1 MGRSYS
7 INDGSW
13 FGSSYD
19 CSEIDE
25 CRGDWDDCVGRRFT
39 RAANASINDFNSA
52 HARMWEKMEPL
63 LDLNED
69 QIQYT
74 SQDYEIERL
83 WIDE

>member
-19 CSEIDE
+19 CSDISQCDSNW
-25 CRGDWDDCVGRRFT
+25 RDCVGSRFT
-39 RAANASINDFNSA
+39 DAANSSIRDFKSA
-52 HARMWEKMEPL
+52 HSRMWEKMEPL
-63 LDLNED
+63 LSLNED
-69 QIQYT
+69 QIQYN
-74 SQDYEIERL
+74 SQAYEIERL

>member
-19 CSEIDE
+19 CSDISSCD
-25 CRGDWDDCVGRRFT
+25 RGWDDCVGRRFT
-39 RAANASINDFNSA
+39 KVANSTISDFNSA
-52 HARMWEKMEPL
+52 HQRMWEKMEPL
-63 LDLNED
+63 LSLNED

-83 WIDE
+83 WVDE

>member
-19 CSEIDE
+19 CSDISQCNRSWNDS
-25 CRGDWDDCVGRRFT
+25 VGSRFT
-39 RAANASINDFNSA
+39 KAANSNISEFNSA

-63 LDLNED
+63 LSLNED

-74 SQDYEIERL
+74 SQRYEIERL
-83 WIDE
+83 WINE